1 MNKCRL
7 ASELSDEDAHMTAF
21 PEDDSV
27 DIDVEDENESS
38 VDVPNQANLD
48 AACDVTDTSQ
58 ARSAIKSRSP
68 PLRNQQYHKKAY
80 NFRKR

>member
-38 VDVPNQANLD
+38 VDVTNQANLD

-68 PLRNQQYHKKAY
+68 PLRKQYHKNGY
-80 NFRKR
+80 NFRKW

>member
-27 DIDVEDENESS
+27 DIDVEEENESS
-38 VDVPNQANLD
+38 VDEPNQANLD

-68 PLRNQQYHKKAY
+68 PLQNQQYHNIGY
-80 NFRKR
+80 NLRKR

>member
-7 ASELSDEDAHMTAF
+7 ASELSDEDANITEF

-38 VDVPNQANLD
+38 VDVTNQANLD
-48 AACDVTDTSQ
+48 AACDVTYTSQ
-58 ARSAIKSRSP
+58 ARSAIRSSNP
-68 PLRNQQYHKKAY
+68 SLQAQQYHKNGY